1 MPAGVECGR
10 IHTARRLVSPMDIE
24 VVEERHHDVLV
35 LLPIGRLDSGN
46 ASAFKS
52 IVMEHINSGERHLI
66 VDFSRLDFISSAGLR
81 VALLATRALQA
92 SQGRIVLCAMRKHI
106 EEVFR
111 ISGFDRIIVIKE
123 SCQAALD
130 VFA

>member
-1 MPAGVECGR
+1 
-10 IHTARRLVSPMDIE
+10 MDIE
-24 VVEERHHDVLV
+24 VAEERHHDVLV
-35 LLPIGRLDSGN
+35 LFPIGRLDSGN
-46 ASAFKS
+46 ASAFES
-52 IVMEHINSGERHLI
+52 IVMDHINSGERHLI
-66 VDFSRLDFISSAGLR
+66 VDFSRLDFINSVGLR

>member
-1 MPAGVECGR
+1 
-10 IHTARRLVSPMDIE
+10 MDIE
-24 VVEERHHDVLV
+24 VAEERHHDVLV

-46 ASAFKS
+46 ASAFES

-66 VDFSRLDFISSAGLR
+66 IDFNRLDFISSAGLR
-81 VALLATRALQA
+81 VALLATRALHTVK
-92 SQGRIVLCAMRKHI
+92 GRIVLCAMRKHI

-111 ISGFDRIIVIKE
+111 ISGFDRIIMTKE
-123 SCQAALD
+123 ARQAALD